1 MNQQTTERQSKG
13 FWASLGGFF
22 ARLGKKFARY
32 FAMIHP
38 LVMMQFKNKV
48 DFSFLRSKKSTIF
61 KVVYSVL
68 QFVVLTA
75 IVYLVFNL
83 VVALGLFSF
92 IKTLNFR
99 VFLVVMTVLIIITFI
114 SCLINVT
121 QTLYFAKD
129 NQVLLTMPVTANQ
142 LFNSKLIVVLIYE
155 LVKNITYLWP
165 FMIAYGM
172 VMGLGVGYFLWS
184 LVAVVLL
191 TVVLVAVCSLL
202 SIPAMYFAIIFKKH
216 RILDVT
222 LSIAALV
229 AIAYGVVYGISLIPA
244 DIDLV
249 RDWGRIYWQIQ
260 DFLAGFAGTFV
271 IFDYLLQFMTGM
283 SYATY
288 AFNLGTPEN
297 GMTALVLFGVVVVSL
312 ALVYLIVRRLFL
324 RMASD
329 PFEYRKKAVK
339 RPRHNH
345 KLAPFV
351 SSVKQ
356 EDRRIWRT
364 PNILYG
370 VLAVAIITPIAVF
383 FENQIIAAMDTRI
396 LGKYMLIAF
405 NILIMLLLTLSS
417 NISLASL
424 YSREGNSAY
433 LNKVNP
439 TRYFVPLTGKLVF
452 YAMCMILSLV
462 ASCVVVATYANLSVG
477 YTIMLSVAVVCVYL
491 AHLAWSVELDVMN
504 PQNEQYQTS
513 GEHQRNPNELKSTII
528 AFISAFVF
536 AFFAYFLL
544 AEDVHVVYTK
554 LLFIGALYLIM
565 RLYLLFTRISLYYK
579 EK

>member
-1 MNQQTTERQSKG
+1 MNQQTTLSPKKG

-22 ARLGKKFARY
+22 ARLGKKFAKY

-68 QFVVLTA
+68 QFVLLTA
-75 IVYLVFNL
+75 IIYLVFNL

-99 VFLVVMTVLIIITFI
+99 VFLVIMTVLIVITFI
-114 SCLINVT
+114 ACLINVT

-142 LFNSKLIVVLIYE
+142 LFNSKLIVILIYE
-155 LVKNITYLWP
+155 LIKNITYLWP
-165 FMIAYGM
+165 FMLAYGL
-172 VMGLGVGYFLWS
+172 VMGLGIGFYFWS
-184 LVAVVLL
+184 LIAVIIL
-191 TVVLVAVCSLL
+191 TVVLVAICSLL
-202 SIPAMYFAIIFKKH
+202 SIPAMYFAILFKKH
-216 RILDVT
+216 RILDIV
-222 LSIAALV
+222 LSVLALV
-229 AIAYGVVYGISLIPA
+229 AIAYAVVYGISLIPA

-249 RDWGRIYWQIQ
+249 RDWGRIYWQLQ
-260 DFLAGFAGTFV
+260 DFLASFATIFV
-271 IFDYLLQFMTGM
+271 PFDYLVQFMTGM

-288 AFNLGTPEN
+288 AFNLATPEN
-297 GMTALVLFGVVVVSL
+297 GMTALALIGIVVVSL
-312 ALVYLIVRRLFL
+312 AFVYLIVRKLFL

-329 PFEYRKKAVK
+329 PFEYRKKKVK
-339 RPRHNH
+339 HLRHNH
-345 KLAPFV
+345 KLPAFI

-356 EDRRIWRT
+356 EDRRIFRT

-370 VLAVAIITPIAVF
+370 VIAIAIITPIAVF

-452 YAMCMILSLV
+452 YAVFMILSLI
-462 ASCVVVATYANLSVG
+462 ASCVVVSIYAKLSVG
-477 YTIMLSVAVVCVYL
+477 YTIMLILAVICVYL

-528 AFISAFVF
+528 AFVSAFAF
-536 AFFAYFLL
+536 ALFAYFLL
-544 AEDVHVVYTK
+544 NENIHIVFTK
-554 LLFIGALYLIM
+554 LLIIGAVYLIA